1 MLNNYPNLKKVAFRS
16 GIAMIGLGVLLGL
29 GAGVLTRLGVGVES
43 VQLLPGESS
52 IHTFVRLLV
61 LGCILCALGSSD

>member
-1 MLNNYPNLKKVAFRS
+1 M
-16 GIAMIGLGVLLGL
+16 IALGVLLGL
-29 GAGVLTRLGVGVES
+29 GAGVLTRFGVGVDS

-52 IHTFVRLLV
+52 IHTFVRFLV

>member
-1 MLNNYPNLKKVAFRS
+1 MIALGMLSV
-16 GIAMIGLGVLLGL
+16 L
-29 GAGVLTRLGVGVES
+29 GAGVLTQFGFGMDS

-52 IHTFVRLLV
+52 LHTLVRVLV